1 MNKNATTQLHV
12 YSAFFVLTGFV
23 LNRGVFLLFL
33 AEKGMSVTE
42 IALYQALFNIATVV
56 LELPT
61 GLVGDFFGKKFS
73 IQVGVLL
80 LFFHTAGM
88 LLLSGPFL
96 VVLSLVEAL
105 AYSLQSG
112 SEQALLYE
120 IVRNSGQEER
130 FLTINA
136 RLLAAQS
143 IATGVAI
150 VLGSFIA
157 QISWSALY
165 VCVSVF
171 YLLQLSL
178 LYPIERAET
187 TSSESSGEEERF
199 DVAKIF
205 RRETWCVGES
215 AFAIL
220 LLLIGTSML
229 DGFYGSY
236 YNLNQ
241 LVFDAFHAPVSII
254 GIFFGASYAVN
265 ATAYIAADF
274 FSSRFGKRN
283 TMLGSMLIEAG
294 LFLILPWLALNPLCL
309 FGLSMVLCFLPEVV
323 YITSENLI
331 QDAIADDLRA
341 TILSVASLVRALFS
355 AMFFSVFGYV
365 LGLYPIQMAL
375 GIIGA
380 IAIAITAVVSLK
392 IGGMHAFKN

>member
-1 MNKNATTQLHV
+1 
-12 YSAFFVLTGFV
+12 
-23 LNRGVFLLFL
+23 
-33 AEKGMSVTE
+33 MSVTE

-61 GLVGDFFGKKFS
+61 GLIGDFFGKKFS
-73 IQVGVLL
+73 IQMGVLL

-120 IVRNSGQEER
+120 IARNAGQGER

-143 IATGVAI
+143 IATGMAI

-157 QISWSALY
+157 QVSWSALY
-165 VCVSVF
+165 VCVSIF
-171 YLLQLSL
+171 YLLQLFL
-178 LYPIERAET
+178 LYPIERTEAT
-187 TSSESSGEEERF
+187 RSESSEMGRF
-199 DVAKIF
+199 DVAKVF
-205 RRETWCVGES
+205 RRETWRVGEV
-215 AFAIL
+215 L

-241 LVFDAFHAPVSII
+241 LVFDAFDAPVSII

-294 LFLILPWLALNPLCL
+294 LFMILPWFASNPLCL
-309 FGLSMVLCFLPEVV
+309 FGLSMALCFLPEVV

-355 AMFFSVFGYV
+355 AMFFSIFGYV
-365 LGLYPIQMAL
+365 LGLYPIQIAL
-375 GIIGA
+375 GVIGA

-392 IGGMHAFKN
+392 MVGIQVSKN

>member
-1 MNKNATTQLHV
+1 
-12 YSAFFVLTGFV
+12 
-23 LNRGVFLLFL
+23 
-33 AEKGMSVTE
+33 MSVTE

-61 GLVGDFFGKKFS
+61 GLIGDFFGKKFS

-96 VVLSLVEAL
+96 VALSLVEAL

-120 IVRNSGQEER
+120 IARNAGQEER
-130 FLTINA
+130 FLTINS

-143 IATGVAI
+143 IATGMAI

-157 QISWSALY
+157 QVSWSALY

-178 LYPIERAET
+178 LYPIERKEST
-187 TSSESSGEEERF
+187 RSESSGEERF

-265 ATAYIAADF
+265 AAAYIAADF

-294 LFLILPWLALNPLCL
+294 LFLILPWLASNPLCL

-331 QDAIADDLRA
+331 QDGIADDLRA
-341 TILSVASLVRALFS
+341 TILSAASLVRALFS

-392 IGGMHAFKN
+392 IGGIHAFKY

>member
-1 MNKNATTQLHV
+1 MNKNATTQLHI
-12 YSAFFVLTGFV
+12 YSAFFVLAGFV

-120 IVRNSGQEER
+120 IARNAGQGER

-157 QISWSALY
+157 QVSWSALY
-165 VCVSVF
+165 VCVSIF

-178 LYPIERAET
+178 LYPIERTEAT
-187 TSSESSGEEERF
+187 RSESSGEERF

-229 DGFYGSY
+229 LS
-236 YNLNQ
+236 
-241 LVFDAFHAPVSII
+241 
-254 GIFFGASYAVN
+254 
-265 ATAYIAADF
+265 
-274 FSSRFGKRN
+274 
-283 TMLGSMLIEAG
+283 LIH
-294 LFLILPWLALNPLCL
+294 I
-309 FGLSMVLCFLPEVV
+309 
-323 YITSENLI
+323 SEPT
-331 QDAIADDLRA
+331 RR
-341 TILSVASLVRALFS
+341 S
-355 AMFFSVFGYV
+355 
-365 LGLYPIQMAL
+365 
-375 GIIGA
+375 
-380 IAIAITAVVSLK
+380 
-392 IGGMHAFKN
+392 

>member
-187 TSSESSGEEERF
+187 TRSESSGEEERF

>member
-187 TSSESSGEEERF
+187 TRSESSGEEERF

-294 LFLILPWLALNPLCL
+294 LFLILPWLASNPLCL

>member
-1 MNKNATTQLHV
+1 MNKNATAQLHI
-12 YSAFFVLTGFV
+12 YSAFFVLAGFV

-61 GLVGDFFGKKFS
+61 GLIGDFFGKKFS

-88 LLLSGPFL
+88 LLISGPFL
-96 VVLSLVEAL
+96 VALSLVEAL

-120 IVRNSGQEER
+120 IARNAGQGER

-157 QISWSALY
+157 QVSWSALY

-171 YLLQLSL
+171 YLLQLFL
-178 LYPIERAET
+178 LYPIERMET
-187 TSSESSGEEERF
+187 THSKNSGEERF
-199 DVAKIF
+199 DVVAKVF
-205 RRETWCVGES
+205 RRETWCIGES
-215 AFAIL
+215 AFAVL

-241 LVFDAFHAPVSII
+241 LVFDAFDAPVSII

-294 LFLILPWLALNPLCL
+294 LFMILPWFASNPLCL

-355 AMFFSVFGYV
+355 AMFFSIFGYV
-365 LGLYPIQMAL
+365 LGLYPIQIAL
-375 GIIGA
+375 GVIGA
-380 IAIAITAVVSLK
+380 IAIAITGVVSLK
-392 IGGMHAFKN
+392 MVGIHVSKN

>member
-120 IVRNSGQEER
+120 IVRNSGQEEC

-143 IATGVAI
+143 IATGVAMYSDHSLPKYLGVPSTYAFPFSI
-150 VLGSFIA
+150 FCSFPFCIPLRGRKRPVL
-157 QISWSALY
+157 
-165 VCVSVF
+165 
-171 YLLQLSL
+171 
-178 LYPIERAET
+178 
-187 TSSESSGEEERF
+187 
-199 DVAKIF
+199 K
-205 RRETWCVGES
+205 
-215 AFAIL
+215 
-220 LLLIGTSML
+220 
-229 DGFYGSY
+229 
-236 YNLNQ
+236 
-241 LVFDAFHAPVSII
+241 
-254 GIFFGASYAVN
+254 
-265 ATAYIAADF
+265 
-274 FSSRFGKRN
+274 
-283 TMLGSMLIEAG
+283 
-294 LFLILPWLALNPLCL
+294 
-309 FGLSMVLCFLPEVV
+309 
-323 YITSENLI
+323 
-331 QDAIADDLRA
+331 
-341 TILSVASLVRALFS
+341 
-355 AMFFSVFGYV
+355 
-365 LGLYPIQMAL
+365 AL
-375 GIIGA
+375 GRRKGL
-380 IAIAITAVVSLK
+380 T
-392 IGGMHAFKN
+392 

>member
-1 MNKNATTQLHV
+1 MNKNAATQLHI
-12 YSAFFVLTGFV
+12 YSAFFVLAGFV

-33 AEKGMSVTE
+33 AEKGMPVTE

-61 GLVGDFFGKKFS
+61 GLIGDFFGKKFS

-105 AYSLQSG
+105 AYSLQLG

-120 IVRNSGQEER
+120 IARNAGQGER

-143 IATGVAI
+143 IATGMAI

-157 QISWSALY
+157 QVSWSALY

-171 YLLQLSL
+171 YLLQLFL
-178 LYPIERAET
+178 LYPIERTEAT
-187 TSSESSGEEERF
+187 RSESSEKGRF

-205 RRETWCVGES
+205 RRETWCIGES
-215 AFAIL
+215 AFAVL

-241 LVFDAFHAPVSII
+241 LIFDAFDAPVSII
-254 GIFFGASYAVN
+254 GIIFRCILCSKCDGLHC
-265 ATAYIAADF
+265 
-274 FSSRFGKRN
+274 SRF
-283 TMLGSMLIEAG
+283 LLIAFREKKYHARLDANRG
-294 LFLILPWLALNPLCL
+294 WPFHD
-309 FGLSMVLCFLPEVV
+309 SSVV
-323 YITSENLI
+323 
-331 QDAIADDLRA
+331 R
-341 TILSVASLVRALFS
+341 FKS
-355 AMFFSVFGYV
+355 AVFV
-365 LGLYPIQMAL
+365 WP
-375 GIIGA
+375 
-380 IAIAITAVVSLK
+380 
-392 IGGMHAFKN
+392 

>member
-178 LYPIERAET
+178 LYSIERAET
-187 TSSESSGEEERF
+187 TRSESSGEEERF

-294 LFLILPWLALNPLCL
+294 LFLILPWLASNPLCL

>member
-1 MNKNATTQLHV
+1 MNKNAATQLHI
-12 YSAFFVLTGFV
+12 YSAFFVLAGFV

-61 GLVGDFFGKKFS
+61 GLIGDFFGKKVS

-120 IVRNSGQEER
+120 IARNAGQGER

-143 IATGVAI
+143 IATGMAI

-157 QISWSALY
+157 QVSWSALY

-171 YLLQLSL
+171 YLLQLFL
-178 LYPIERAET
+178 LYPIERTEAT
-187 TSSESSGEEERF
+187 RSKNSGEERF
-199 DVAKIF
+199 DVAKVF
-205 RRETWCVGES
+205 RRETWCIGES
-215 AFAIL
+215 AFAVL

-241 LVFDAFHAPVSII
+241 LVFDAFDAPVSII

-294 LFLILPWLALNPLCL
+294 LFMILPWFASNPLCL

-355 AMFFSVFGYV
+355 AMFFSIFGYV
-365 LGLYPIQMAL
+365 LGLYPIQIAL
-375 GIIGA
+375 GVIGA

-392 IGGMHAFKN
+392 MVGIHVSKN

>member
-1 MNKNATTQLHV
+1 MNKGATAQLHI
-12 YSAFFVLTGFV
+12 YSAFFVLAGFV

-178 LYPIERAET
+178 LYPIERVET
-187 TSSESSGEEERF
+187 TRSESSGEERF

-254 GIFFGASYAVN
+254 GFFFGASYAVN

-294 LFLILPWLALNPLCL
+294 LFLILPWLASNPLCL

-331 QDAIADDLRA
+331 QDGIADDLRA
-341 TILSVASLVRALFS
+341 TILSAASLVRALFS

-392 IGGMHAFKN
+392 IGGIHAFKN

>member
-1 MNKNATTQLHV
+1 MNKNAATQLHI
-12 YSAFFVLTGFV
+12 YSAFFVLAGFV

-61 GLVGDFFGKKFS
+61 GLIGDFFGKKFS

-120 IVRNSGQEER
+120 IARNAGQGER

-143 IATGVAI
+143 IATGMAI

-157 QISWSALY
+157 QVSWSALY

-171 YLLQLSL
+171 YLLQLFL
-178 LYPIERAET
+178 LYPIERMEST
-187 TSSESSGEEERF
+187 RSESSEKGRF
-199 DVAKIF
+199 DAAKMF
-205 RRETWCVGES
+205 RRETWRVGEFS
-215 AFAIL
+215 
-220 LLLIGTSML
+220 
-229 DGFYGSY
+229 GSY

-241 LVFDAFHAPVSII
+241 LVFDAFDAPVSII

-274 FSSRFGKRN
+274 FSLRFGKRN
-283 TMLGSMLIEAG
+283 TMFGSMLIEAG
-294 LFLILPWLALNPLCL
+294 LFMILPWLASNPLCL

-355 AMFFSVFGYV
+355 AMFFSIFGYV
-365 LGLYPIQMAL
+365 LGLYPIQIAL
-375 GIIGA
+375 GVIGA

-392 IGGMHAFKN
+392 MVGIQVSKN

>member
-1 MNKNATTQLHV
+1 MNKNAATQLHI
-12 YSAFFVLTGFV
+12 YSAFFVLAGFV

-61 GLVGDFFGKKFS
+61 GLIGDFFGKKFS
-73 IQVGVLL
+73 IQMGVLL

-120 IVRNSGQEER
+120 IARNAGQGER

-143 IATGVAI
+143 IATGMAI

-157 QISWSALY
+157 QVSWSALY
-165 VCVSVF
+165 VCVSIF
-171 YLLQLSL
+171 YLLQLFL
-178 LYPIERAET
+178 LYPIERTEAT
-187 TSSESSGEEERF
+187 RSESSEMGRF
-199 DVAKIF
+199 DVAKVF
-205 RRETWCVGES
+205 RRETWRVGEV
-215 AFAIL
+215 L

-241 LVFDAFHAPVSII
+241 LVFDAFDAPVSII

-294 LFLILPWLALNPLCL
+294 LFMILPWFASNPLCL
-309 FGLSMVLCFLPEVV
+309 FGLSMALCFLPEVV

-355 AMFFSVFGYV
+355 AMFFSIFGYV
-365 LGLYPIQMAL
+365 LGLYPIQIAL
-375 GIIGA
+375 GVIGA

-392 IGGMHAFKN
+392 MVGIQVSKN

>member
-1 MNKNATTQLHV
+1 
-12 YSAFFVLTGFV
+12 
-23 LNRGVFLLFL
+23 
-33 AEKGMSVTE
+33 MSVTE

-96 VVLSLVEAL
+96 VALSLVEAL

-120 IVRNSGQEER
+120 IVRNAGQGER

-157 QISWSALY
+157 QVSWSALY

-178 LYPIERAET
+178 LYPIERTET
-187 TSSESSGEEERF
+187 IRSESSGEERF

-241 LVFDAFHAPVSII
+241 LVFDAFHVPVSII

-294 LFLILPWLALNPLCL
+294 LFLILPWLASNPLCL

-331 QDAIADDLRA
+331 QDGIADDLRA
-341 TILSVASLVRALFS
+341 TILSAASLVRALFS

-392 IGGMHAFKN
+392 IGGIHAFKN